1 MAYQGLISQA
11 ITYQVTAMKT
21 FNEQQRKDL
30 AAAYRL
36 VALFGWDDL
45 SSTHISARMEEEGQ
59 FLLNSRDMLFDEIT
73 ASSLIEVDQTGH
85 ATNATHAV
93 VNKAGFVIHS
103 AIHQARPDV
112 GCVIHTHTQAGM
124 AVAAMECG
132 LLPISQHALRFYNAV
147 GMHDYEGIALDL
159 DERKRLIADLGDS
172 EVMILRNHG
181 LLAVGK
187 TVAEAFS
194 AMYYLEKSCRVQVDA
209 MQIHG
214 KLTFPDEA
222 VCQHAFEQ
230 YQRYTD
236 YMQYDWNGLIRKLDR
251 LQPDYKS

>member
-1 MAYQGLISQA
+1 MQ
-11 ITYQVTAMKT
+11 T
-21 FNEQQRKDL
+21 FNQQQRKDL

-45 SSTHISARMEEEGQ
+45 SSTHISARMEKEEQ
-59 FLLNSRDMLFDEIT
+59 FLLNSRDLFFDEIT
-73 ASSLIEVDQTGH
+73 ASSLIEVDLTGQ
-85 ATNATHAV
+85 AINATHAV

-124 AVAAMECG
+124 AVSAMECG
-132 LLPISQHALRFYNAV
+132 LLPISQHALRFYNAI

-159 DERKRLIADLGDS
+159 DERSRLVTDLGNS
-172 EVMILRNHG
+172 EAMILRNHG

-194 AMYYLEKSCRVQVDA
+194 AMYYLEKACRAQIDA
-209 MQIHG
+209 MQSHS
-214 KLTFPDEA
+214 KLHYPNE
-222 VCQHAFEQ
+222 VICQHVYDQ
-230 YQRYTD
+230 YQSYSD
-236 YMQYDWNGLIRKLDR
+236 YMQYDWNGLLRKLDR
-251 LQPDYKS
+251 LQPDYKN

>member
-1 MAYQGLISQA
+1 
-11 ITYQVTAMKT
+11 MKT
-21 FNEQQRKDL
+21 FNQQQREDL

-45 SSTHISARMEEEGQ
+45 SSTHISARMEQEEQ
-59 FLLNSRDMLFDEIT
+59 FLLNSRDMFFDEIT

-85 ATNATHAV
+85 AINATNAV

-103 AIHQARPDV
+103 AIHQARPEV

-124 AVAAMECG
+124 AIAAMECG
-132 LLPISQHALRFYNAV
+132 LLPISQHALRFYKAI
-147 GMHDYEGIALDL
+147 GMHEYEGIALDL

-194 AMYYLEKSCRVQVDA
+194 AMYYLEKSCRAQIDA
-209 MQIHG
+209 MQNHS
-214 KLTFPDEA
+214 KLHYPDEA
-222 VCQHAFEQ
+222 ICEHVYEQ

-236 YMQYDWNGLIRKLDR
+236 YIQYDWQGLISKLDR
-251 LQPDYKS
+251 LQPEYKN

>member
-1 MAYQGLISQA
+1 MQ
-11 ITYQVTAMKT
+11 T
-21 FNEQQRKDL
+21 FNQQQRKDL

-45 SSTHISARMEEEGQ
+45 SSTHISARMEKEEQ
-59 FLLNSRDMLFDEIT
+59 FLLNSRDLFFDEIT
-73 ASSLIEVDQTGH
+73 ASSLIEVDLTGQ
-85 ATNATHAV
+85 AINATHAV

-124 AVAAMECG
+124 AVSAMECG
-132 LLPISQHALRFYNAV
+132 LLPISQHALRFYNAI

-159 DERKRLIADLGDS
+159 DERSRLVTDLGNS
-172 EVMILRNHG
+172 EAMILRNHG

-194 AMYYLEKSCRVQVDA
+194 AMYYLEKACRAQIDA
-209 MQIHG
+209 MQSHS
-214 KLTFPDEA
+214 KLHYPNE
-222 VCQHAFEQ
+222 VICQHVYDQ
-230 YQRYTD
+230 YQSYSG
-236 YMQYDWNGLIRKLDR
+236 YMQYDWNGLLRKLDR
-251 LQPDYKS
+251 LQPDYKN

>member
-1 MAYQGLISQA
+1 MD
-11 ITYQVTAMKT
+11 T
-21 FNEQQRKDL
+21 FNQQQRKDL

-45 SSTHISARMEEEGQ
+45 SSTHISARMEEEEQ
-59 FLLNSRDMLFDEIT
+59 FLLNSRDQFFDEIT
-73 ASSLIEVDQTGH
+73 ASSLIEVDSTGH
-85 ATNATHAV
+85 AINTTHAV

-124 AVAAMECG
+124 AVSAMECG
-132 LLPISQHALRFYNAV
+132 LLPISQHALRFYNAI
-147 GMHDYEGIALDL
+147 GLHDYEGIAVDL
-159 DERKRLIADLGDS
+159 DERSRLVADLGDG
-172 EVMILRNHG
+172 EAMILRNHG

-194 AMYYLEKSCRVQVDA
+194 AMYYLEKACRAQIDA
-209 MQIHG
+209 MQSHS
-214 KLTFPDEA
+214 KLHYPDEV
-222 VCQHAFEQ
+222 VCQYVYDQ
-230 YQRYTD
+230 YQSYSD

-251 LQPDYKS
+251 LQPDYKN

>member
-1 MAYQGLISQA
+1 MQ
-11 ITYQVTAMKT
+11 T
-21 FNEQQRKDL
+21 FNQQQRKDL

-45 SSTHISARMEEEGQ
+45 SSTHISARMEKEEQ
-59 FLLNSRDMLFDEIT
+59 FLLNSRDLFFDEIT
-73 ASSLIEVDQTGH
+73 ASSLIEVDLTGQ
-85 ATNATHAV
+85 AINATHAV

-124 AVAAMECG
+124 AVSAMECG
-132 LLPISQHALRFYNAV
+132 LLPISQHALRFYNAI

-159 DERKRLIADLGDS
+159 DERSRLVIDLGNS
-172 EVMILRNHG
+172 EAMILRNHG

-194 AMYYLEKSCRVQVDA
+194 AMYYLEKACRAQIDA
-209 MQIHG
+209 MQSHS
-214 KLTFPDEA
+214 KLHYPNE
-222 VCQHAFEQ
+222 VICQHVYDQ
-230 YQRYTD
+230 YQSYSD
-236 YMQYDWNGLIRKLDR
+236 YMQYDWNGLLRKLDR
-251 LQPDYKS
+251 LQPDYKN

>member
-1 MAYQGLISQA
+1 MD
-11 ITYQVTAMKT
+11 T
-21 FNEQQRKDL
+21 FNQQQRKDL

-45 SSTHISARMEEEGQ
+45 SSTHISARMEEEEQ
-59 FLLNSRDMLFDEIT
+59 FLLNSRDQFFDEIT
-73 ASSLIEVDQTGH
+73 ASSLIEVDSTGH
-85 ATNATHAV
+85 AINTTHAV

-124 AVAAMECG
+124 AVSAMECG
-132 LLPISQHALRFYNAV
+132 LLPISQHALRFYNAI
-147 GMHDYEGIALDL
+147 GLHDYEGIAVDL
-159 DERKRLIADLGDS
+159 DERSRLVADLGDG
-172 EVMILRNHG
+172 EAMILRNHG

-194 AMYYLEKSCRVQVDA
+194 AMYYLEKACRAQIDA
-209 MQIHG
+209 MRSHS
-214 KLTFPDEA
+214 KLHYPDEV
-222 VCQHAFEQ
+222 VCQYVYDQ
-230 YQRYTD
+230 YQSYSD

-251 LQPDYKS
+251 LQPDYKN

>member
-1 MAYQGLISQA
+1 MD
-11 ITYQVTAMKT
+11 T
-21 FNEQQRKDL
+21 FNQQQRKDL

-45 SSTHISARMEEEGQ
+45 SSTHISARMEEEEQ
-59 FLLNSRDMLFDEIT
+59 FLLNSRDQFFDEIT
-73 ASSLIEVDQTGH
+73 ASSLIEVDSTGH
-85 ATNATHAV
+85 AINTTHAV

-124 AVAAMECG
+124 AVSAMECG
-132 LLPISQHALRFYNAV
+132 LLPISQHALRFYNAI
-147 GMHDYEGIALDL
+147 GLHDYEGIAVDL
-159 DERKRLIADLGDS
+159 DERSRLVADLGDG
-172 EVMILRNHG
+172 EAMILRNHG

-194 AMYYLEKSCRVQVDA
+194 AMYYLEKACRAQIDA
-209 MQIHG
+209 MQSHS
-214 KLTFPDEA
+214 KLHYPDEV
-222 VCQHAFEQ
+222 VCQYVYDQ
-230 YQRYTD
+230 YQSYSD

-251 LQPDYKS
+251 LQPEYKN

>member
-1 MAYQGLISQA
+1 M
-11 ITYQVTAMKT
+11 TT
-21 FNEQQRKDL
+21 FNQQQRKDL

-45 SSTHISARMEEEGQ
+45 SSTHISARTEEEGR
-59 FLLNSRDMLFDEIT
+59 FLLNSRDLLFDEIT
-73 ASSLIEVDQTGH
+73 ASSLVEVDRSGE
-85 ATNATHAV
+85 AINACDVV

-103 AIHQARPDV
+103 AVHEARPDV

-132 LLPISQHALRFYNAV
+132 LLPISQHALRFYNTVAV
-147 GMHDYEGIALDL
+147 HEYEGIALDL
-159 DERKRLIADLGDS
+159 NERSRLVADLGDS

-194 AMYYLEKSCRVQVDA
+194 AMYYLEKSCRVQIDA
-209 MQIHG
+209 MQNYSQ
-214 KLTFPDEA
+214 LCLPDAA
-222 VCQHAFEQ
+222 VCQHAYDQ
-230 YQRYTD
+230 YQRYGD

-251 LQPDYKS
+251 LQPDYKI

>member
-1 MAYQGLISQA
+1 
-11 ITYQVTAMKT
+11 MKIC
-21 FNEQQRKDL
+21 NQQQRKDL

-36 VALFGWDDL
+36 VALFDWDDL

-59 FLLNSRDMLFDEIT
+59 FLLNSRDLHFDEIT
-73 ASSLIEVDQTGH
+73 ASSLIEVDHEG
-85 ATNATHAV
+85 NVLNSDNAV

-103 AIHQARPDV
+103 AVHQARHEV
-112 GCVIHTHTQAGM
+112 ACVIHTHTRAGM

-147 GMHDYEGIALDL
+147 GIHEYEGIALDL
-159 DERKRLIADLGDS
+159 AERKRLVADLGGS

-181 LLAVGK
+181 LLAVGN

-209 MQIHG
+209 MQNHS

-222 VCQHAFEQ
+222 VCQHVFDQ

-251 LQPDYKS
+251 LQSDYKK

>member
-1 MAYQGLISQA
+1 
-11 ITYQVTAMKT
+11 MKN
-21 FNEQQRKDL
+21 FNQQQRRDL

-45 SSTHISARMEEEGQ
+45 SSTHISARMEQEDQ
-59 FLLNSRDMLFDEIT
+59 FLLNSRDLFFDEIT
-73 ASSLIEVDQTGH
+73 ASSLIEVDQSG
-85 ATNATHAV
+85 NAINADNAV

-103 AIHQARPDV
+103 AIHQARPEV

-159 DERKRLIADLGDS
+159 DERKRLIADLGNN

-194 AMYYLEKSCRVQVDA
+194 AIYYLEKSCRAQVDA
-209 MQIHG
+209 MQSNS
-214 KLTFPDEA
+214 KLRLPDGA
-222 VCQHAFEQ
+222 TCQHVFEQ
-230 YQRYTD
+230 YKSYTD
-236 YMQYDWNGLIRKLDR
+236 YMQYDWQGLIRKLDR
-251 LQPDYKS
+251 SQPDYRN

>member
-1 MAYQGLISQA
+1 MIMQ
-11 ITYQVTAMKT
+11 T
-21 FNEQQRKDL
+21 FNQQQRKDL

-45 SSTHISARMEEEGQ
+45 SSTHISARMEKEEQ
-59 FLLNSRDMLFDEIT
+59 FLLNSRDLFFDEIT
-73 ASSLIEVDQTGH
+73 ASSLIEVDLTGQ
-85 ATNATHAV
+85 AINATHAV

-124 AVAAMECG
+124 AVSAMECG
-132 LLPISQHALRFYNAV
+132 LLPISQHALRFYNAI

-159 DERKRLIADLGDS
+159 DERSRLVTDLGNS
-172 EVMILRNHG
+172 EAMILRNHG

-194 AMYYLEKSCRVQVDA
+194 AMYYLEKACRAQIDA
-209 MQIHG
+209 MQSHS
-214 KLTFPDEA
+214 KLHYPNE
-222 VCQHAFEQ
+222 VICQHVYDQ
-230 YQRYTD
+230 YQSYSG
-236 YMQYDWNGLIRKLDR
+236 YMQYDWNGLLRKLDR
-251 LQPDYKS
+251 LQPDYKN